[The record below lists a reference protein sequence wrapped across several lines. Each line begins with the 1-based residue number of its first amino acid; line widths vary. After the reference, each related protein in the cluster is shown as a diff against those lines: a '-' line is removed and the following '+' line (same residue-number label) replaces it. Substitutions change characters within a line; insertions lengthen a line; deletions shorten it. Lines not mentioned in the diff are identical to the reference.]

1 MNPQLMK
8 LLARLKGMGAEGV
21 KMADKG
27 MGMAGAG
34 IGGLAGKA
42 ARNPKMAAGIGA
54 TGAGAAGLGLG
65 AAMGDEEDDSEIEM
79 DPEALMQ
86 LIEQLKGQGGN
97 MMKRGRAA
105 LGM

>member
-34 IGGLAGKA
+34 LGSAAGMA
-42 ARNPKMAAGIGA
+42 ARNPKTSAGLGL
-54 TGAGAAGLGLG
+54 GAAGLGAG
-65 AAMGDEEDDSEIEM
+65 AAAMGDEEDDSEIEM

-97 MMKRGRAA
+97 MMKKGRAA